1 MITTS
6 DFTTNNTEPI
16 RVFHLGRELKSGGRS
31 LETLGIG
38 RFRNFIVHVHV
49 AAGVV
54 RRSNEQQR
62 ASRKRTP
69 VAAAAVMDKQQPVVV
84 VDLLHDSDD
93 EVAVVAPTTTASK
106 RPRVLQKGRYYQS
119 AGASFSGLIHKREY
133 DVSSYRTTD
142 LTFCAFRMLIL

>member
-6 DFTTNNTEPI
+6 DFTTNTEPI

-38 RFRNFIVHVHV
+38 RFRNFIVHVH
-49 AAGVV
+49 AGVV
-54 RRSNEQQR
+54 RRSNQQR

-69 VAAAAVMDKQQPVVV
+69 VAVEAYKQQPVVV

-93 EVAVVAPTTTASK
+93 EVAVVAPTTASK
-106 RPRVLQKGRYYQS
+106 RPRVL
-119 AGASFSGLIHKREY
+119 
-133 DVSSYRTTD
+133 
-142 LTFCAFRMLIL
+142 